1 MGWDSFPK
9 GTLYR
14 KAREIVMGT
23 ARNDSLRQI
32 EERLLCIE
40 EYIRQRRRENS
51 SSGQA
56 VCAHGSFDQIE
67 LRDSALAVQGWMML
81 PGAAFDRLIV
91 YINEAE
97 AARAT
102 PVEKAELGT
111 VFPTV
116 PHAPSAGFRFSVA
129 LAPEQ
134 TEGMID
140 IRVAGVTGGRET
152 ALLETWYR
160 GGIES
165 LLPVPPLDLM
175 KRVTIYTCFYI
186 TGGLHSYR
194 DFWSA
199 IRRHTD
205 PATLGAVLD
214 WGCGCGR
221 LTRHFISFSGI
232 PRICGCDID
241 AGAIAWCAENLAP
254 AQFATVPLHPP
265 APYEDDSF
273 DAVVAYS
280 VLTHLTKDVQLEGI
294 KEMRRILKPGGLFL
308 ASVHGESAAF
318 VSFNK
323 EAPNILADG
332 ICDSFHGGPQLDG
345 IAPPGY
351 YRGTFQ
357 AKRYT
362 LREYSRLFEILEYRE
377 RGAINFQDLV
387 VMRKR

>member
-1 MGWDSFPK
+1 
-9 GTLYR
+9 
-14 KAREIVMGT
+14 
-23 ARNDSLRQI
+23 
-32 EERLLCIE
+32 
-40 EYIRQRRRENS
+40 
-51 SSGQA
+51 
-56 VCAHGSFDQIE
+56 VCAHGSFDRIE
-67 LRDSALAVQGWMML
+67 LQDSALTVQGWMML

-91 YINEAE
+91 YINGAE

-102 PVEKAELGT
+102 PVERADLGT

-116 PHAPSAGFRFSVA
+116 PHAAVAGFRFSVA
-129 LAPEQ
+129 LTPEH

-140 IRVAGVTGGRET
+140 IRVAGVSGGRET
-152 ALLETWYR
+152 AVLETWYR
-160 GGIES
+160 SGIES

-199 IRRHTD
+199 IRRHAD

-280 VLTHLTKDVQLEGI
+280 VLTHLTRDVQREWI

-323 EAPNILADG
+323 EAPKILADG

-362 LREYSRLFEILEYRE
+362 LREYSRIFEILEYRE
-377 RGAINFQDLV
+377 RGATNFQDLV
-387 VMRKR
+387 VMRKH